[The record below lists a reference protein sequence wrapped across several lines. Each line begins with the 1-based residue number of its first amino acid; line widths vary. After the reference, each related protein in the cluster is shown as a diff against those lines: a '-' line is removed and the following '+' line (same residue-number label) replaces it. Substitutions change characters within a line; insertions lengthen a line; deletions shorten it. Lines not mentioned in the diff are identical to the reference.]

1 MLIKH
6 LPKENIYFSKSYK
19 DKLGNIILNAWEDL
33 SKSDE
38 SIPANFYKKTDS
50 GYSKISVQSNKI
62 EETFSLDDLKLTEHV
77 QVKKS
82 YIVNGITFDSF
93 LDIEK
98 LYFYIDSKQN
108 LNFLYEQDSIFSKV
122 GKTLKPAKDT
132 KTVINQNG
140 NLIIQDKKNQLI
152 VSKVIADSTICVENG
167 EKYFLKEV
175 DIDTLD
181 IEDEDLFGFDSF
193 GNAYIVSG
201 EKYKIFTDKKV
212 KVVKEKEI
220 ISAIFYQEN
229 EQIFGLNEFEFEG
242 VQTVKKL
249 TLKDL
254 EDLLW
259 AVADLIRDKSSLDDV
274 MDYMRVSIPLL
285 TIKRLLDIREEYLN
299 EHILVNDNITYESNK
314 ADYPQD
320 YLQRTFKDV
329 QQSKAIF
336 AVMEDKIE
344 WYGVTWEDITS
355 FEEQDKETERE
366 IQLKKFPITIKTK
379 ATTRQMFMKEI
390 IDNFYQEEGKP
401 SKLKR
406 IFKVT
411 EFINKIKDEKK
422 ISKEVF
428 EKLLSLLSEY
438 SFNYKNA
445 NEDIFSNAYMYLIS
459 EFAAGA
465 GKKGGEFFTPTE
477 LIRKLLP
484 FLEIELPDVGNIIIG
499 DPTAGS
505 CSFVLEA
512 GEIIRQQLI
521 KQNPDLTHS
530 EIEDMLNERVQFVT
544 QEKGETSEVMGELNL
559 MFKGFTNHVSFNA
572 NSITEYMENIG
583 QYRQKF
589 RYVVGNPPY
598 GLKSYGMSFAK
609 NSGEERWDFGV
620 PPEKEG
626 EYAFIETFIDM
637 LNDNGKAGI
646 VLPLGT
652 LFKDNI
658 KSIRK
663 SILEKDILEG
673 LILLPG
679 AMFQTTQIPVV
690 FWIINKNK
698 KEEDKGKVFM
708 VNASEEFIKKG
719 KFNEWQEQKSFFN
732 YINRINE
739 DGISAHIN
747 IKTIENNPQSIE
759 KNDWNLSIQR
769 YVFKEH
775 PELAIN
781 IEHLMK
787 DLFSLE
793 QEIQENKLI
802 VNSFFKSIKM
812 IGDNK

>member
-38 SIPANFYKKTDS
+38 SIPVNFYKKTAS

-82 YIVNGITFDSF
+82 YIVNGLLFDSF

-98 LYFYIDSKQN
+98 LYFYIDGKQN
-108 LNFLYEQDSIFSKV
+108 LNFLYEQEGVFSKV

-132 KTVINQNG
+132 KNVINQNG

-152 VSKVIADSTICVENG
+152 VNKAIADSTICIENG

-175 DIDTLD
+175 DVDTLD
-181 IEDEDLFGFDSF
+181 LEDEDLFGFDSF

-212 KVVKEKEI
+212 KAIKEKEI

-229 EQIFGLNEFEFEG
+229 DQIFGLNEFEFEG
-242 VQTVKKL
+242 VQIVKKL

-259 AVADLIRDKSSLDDV
+259 DVADLIRDKSSLDDV

-299 EHILVNDNITYESNK
+299 EHVLVSDNITYESNK

-355 FEEQDKETERE
+355 FEEQDKEIERE

-559 MFKGFTNHVSFNA
+559 MFKGFTNHISFNA
-572 NSITEYMENIG
+572 NSINEYMENLG

-589 RYVVGNPPY
+589 RYAVGNPPY
-598 GLKSYGMSFAK
+598 GLKSYGADFASA
-609 NSGEERWDFGV
+609 SGEDRWLFGI
-620 PPEKEG
+620 PADKEG

-637 LNDNGKAGI
+637 LDEKGKAGI

-652 LFKDNI
+652 LFKD
-658 KSIRK
+658 STRAIRK
-663 SILEKDILEG
+663 KILQSGILEG
-673 LILLPG
+673 IVVLPG

-690 FWIINKNK
+690 FWIINKDPSRANK
-698 KEEDKGKVFM
+698 DKVFM
-708 VNASEEFIKKG
+708 VNATEEFIKKG
-719 KFNEWQEQKSFFN
+719 KFNDWQSEKSYQN
-732 YINRINE
+732 YINRIE
-739 DGISAHIN
+739 EEGISKYVLI
-747 IKTIENNPQSIE
+747 SDIE
-759 KNDWNLSIQR
+759 KKNWNLSISR
-769 YVFKEH
+769 YVFKEQEVLNVDIKKVGENLIDLSEKIH
-775 PELAIN
+775 KEQGEIYSLIN
-781 IEHLMK
+781 MIIN
-787 DLFSLE
+787 LE
-793 QEIQENKLI
+793 Q
-802 VNSFFKSIKM
+802 
-812 IGDNK
+812 

>member
-38 SIPANFYKKTDS
+38 SIPVHFYKKIDS
-50 GYSKISVQSNKI
+50 SYSKISVQSNKI
-62 EETFSLDDLKLTEHV
+62 EETFSLDDLKLTEYV

-98 LYFYIDSKQN
+98 LYFYIDGKQN
-108 LNFLYEQDSIFSKV
+108 LNFLYEQDNVFYQV
-122 GKTLKPAKDT
+122 NKTLKPNQKT
-132 KTVINQNG
+132 KTVINENG
-140 NLIIQDKKNQLI
+140 NFIIQDKKTQLI
-152 VSKVIADSTICVENG
+152 VSKVITDSTICVENG

-175 DIDTLD
+175 DVDTLD

-212 KVVKEKEI
+212 KAIKEKEI
-220 ISAIFYQEN
+220 VSAIFYEEN

-259 AVADLIRDKSSLDDV
+259 DVADLIRDKSSLDDV

-299 EHILVNDNITYESNK
+299 EHVLVSDNITYESNK
-314 ADYPQD
+314 ADYPQN

-355 FEEQDKETERE
+355 FEEQDKEIERE
-366 IQLKKFPITIKTK
+366 IQLKKFNITIKTK

-521 KQNPDLTHS
+521 KQNPHLTHS

-583 QYRQKF
+583 KYRQKF
-589 RYVVGNPPY
+589 RYAVGNPPY
-598 GLKSYGMSFAK
+598 GLKSYGVDFATSSSEDRWSFGIPA
-609 NSGEERWDFGV
+609 D
-620 PPEKEG
+620 KEG

-637 LNDNGKAGI
+637 LDEKGKAGI

-652 LFKDNI
+652 LFKD
-658 KSIRK
+658 STRAIRK
-663 SILEKDILEG
+663 KILQNGILEG
-673 LILLPG
+673 IIVLPG

-690 FWIINKNK
+690 FWVINKDQSRENK
-698 KEEDKGKVFM
+698 DKVFM
-708 VNASEEFIKKG
+708 VNATEEFIKKG
-719 KFNEWQEQKSFFN
+719 KFNDWQSEKSYKN
-732 YINRINE
+732 YIGKIE
-739 DGISAHIN
+739 EEGISKYIL
-747 IKTIENNPQSIE
+747 ISDIE
-759 KNDWNLSIQR
+759 KKNWNLSISR
-769 YVFKEH
+769 YVYKEQN
-775 PELAIN
+775 EEIIDLDEIIKKSKQ
-781 IEHLMK
+781 IE
-787 DLFSLE
+787 DTIDSLE
-793 QEIQENKLI
+793 IFMGK
-802 VNSFFKSIKM
+802 IKESLLKK
-812 IGDNK
+812 D

>member
-19 DKLGNIILNAWEDL
+19 DTLGNVIINAWDDL
-33 SKSDE
+33 SKSKDE
-38 SIPANFYKKTDS
+38 VPLQFYKKTS
-50 GYSKISVQSNKI
+50 HGYSKINVENNKI
-62 EETFSLDDLKLTEHV
+62 EETFFLDDLKLTEHV
-77 QVKKS
+77 QVRKN
-82 YIVNGITFDSF
+82 YIVNGIVFDSF
-93 LDIEK
+93 LDIES
-98 LYFYIDSKQN
+98 LYFYIDNKKN
-108 LNFLYEQDSIFSKV
+108 INFLYEEKGVFYKV
-122 GKTLKPAKDT
+122 GKTLKPSKAT
-132 KTVINQNG
+132 KTVIHENG
-140 NLIIQDKKNQLI
+140 IFIIKDKKDDLL
-152 VSKVIADSTICVENG
+152 VSKVITDSTICVENG

-175 DIDTLD
+175 DVDTLD

-193 GNAYIVSG
+193 DNAYIISG
-201 EKYKIFTDKKV
+201 EKYKIFTDKKT
-212 KVVKEKEI
+212 KPIREKDI
-220 ISAIFYQEN
+220 VSSIFYREN
-229 EQIFGLNEFEFEG
+229 EKIFGLQEFEFEG
-242 VQTVKKL
+242 VQIVKKL

-254 EDLLW
+254 EALLW
-259 AVADLIRDKSSLDDV
+259 DVADLIRDKSSLDDV

-299 EHILVNDNITYESNK
+299 EHILINTNMTYETNK
-314 ADYPQD
+314 ADYPED
-320 YLQRTFKDV
+320 YIQRTFKDV
-329 QQSKAIF
+329 QRNKEIF

-355 FEEQDKETERE
+355 FEEQDQEIERE
-366 IQLKKFPITIKTK
+366 IQLKKFPITIKSK
-379 ATTRQMFMKEI
+379 ATTRQIFMKEI
-390 IDNFYQEEGKP
+390 IDNFYQEDSKP

-521 KQNPDLTHS
+521 KQNPNLTHS
-530 EIEDMLNERVQFVT
+530 EIEDMLNERVQFIT

-559 MFKGFTNHVSFNA
+559 MFKGFTNHISFNA
-572 NSITEYMENIG
+572 NSITEYSGNIG
-583 QYRQKF
+583 LYRNKF
-589 RYVVGNPPY
+589 RYAVGNPPY
-598 GLKSYGMSFAK
+598 GLKSYGASFAK
-609 NSGEERWDFGV
+609 NSGEERWVFGV

-637 LNDNGKAGI
+637 LDDNGKAGI

-719 KFNEWQEQKSFFN
+719 KFNEWQQQKSFFN
-732 YINRINE
+732 YTNRINE
-739 DGISAHIN
+739 DGISAYIN

-759 KNDWNLSIQR
+759 KNDWNLSVQR
-769 YVFKEH
+769 YIFQEQT
-775 PELAIN
+775 EDDID
-781 IEHLMK
+781 IEHIMK
-787 DLFSLE
+787 DLFLLE

-802 VNSFFKSIKM
+802 VNYFCNSIKI

>member
-6 LPKENIYFSKSYK
+6 LSKENIYFSKSYK
-19 DKLGNIILNAWEDL
+19 DTFGNIILNAWDDL
-33 SKSDE
+33 TKSDE
-38 SIPANFYKKTDS
+38 TIPVNFYKQIDKK
-50 GYSKISVQSNKI
+50 YIPIIVKNNKI
-62 EETFSLDDLKLTEHV
+62 EETFSIDDIKLTENV
-77 QVKKS
+77 QIKKS
-82 YIVNGITFDSF
+82 YTINGIQFDPF

-98 LYFYIDSKQN
+98 VYFYIDGKQN
-108 LNFLYEQDSIFSKV
+108 LNFLYSQENEFFKI
-122 GKTLKPAKDT
+122 GKTLKVAKDT
-132 KTVINQNG
+132 KSVIEKESS
-140 NLIIQDKKNQLI
+140 LSIQDKKNSYNVI
-152 VSKVIADSTICVENG
+152 KVITDSTIFSDNG
-167 EKYFLKEV
+167 EKYFLNGI

-181 IEDEDLFGFDSF
+181 FEEDDTIGIDSF
-193 GNAYIVSG
+193 KNAYLISG
-201 EKYKIFTDKKV
+201 EKFKIFNDKKT
-212 KVVKEKEI
+212 KAIKEKDI
-220 ISAIFYQEN
+220 VSAIFYEEN
-229 EQIFGLNEFEFEG
+229 NQIVGLKEFEFEG
-242 VQTVKKL
+242 VQIVKKL

-259 AVADLIRDKSSLDDV
+259 DVADLIRDKSSLDDV

-299 EHILVNDNITYESNK
+299 EHILISNNITYESNK

-320 YLQRTFKDV
+320 YLQRTFNDV

-344 WYGVTWEDITS
+344 WYGVTWDDITS
-355 FEEQDKETERE
+355 FIEQDKEIERE
-366 IQLKKFPITIKTK
+366 ITLKKFPITIKTK
-379 ATTRQMFMKEI
+379 ATTRQMFLKEI
-390 IDNFYQEEGKP
+390 IDNFYQEDEKI

-484 FLEIELPDVGNIIIG
+484 FLEIELPEVGNIIIG

-512 GEIIRQQLI
+512 GEIIKQQLI
-521 KQNPDLTHS
+521 KQYPELTNS

-559 MFKGFTNHVSFNA
+559 MFKGFTNHISFNA
-572 NSITEYMENIG
+572 NSITEYMKNLG
-583 QYRQKF
+583 QYRKKF
-589 RYVVGNPPY
+589 RYAVGNPPY
-598 GLKSYGMSFAK
+598 GLKSYGVDFAAS
-609 NSGEERWDFGV
+609 SGEERWSFGI
-620 PPEKEG
+620 PADKEG

-637 LNDNGKAGI
+637 LDDNGKAGI
-646 VLPLGT
+646 VLPLGA
-652 LFKDNI
+652 LFKD
-658 KSIRK
+658 STRAIRK
-663 SILEKDILEG
+663 KLIEEDLIEG
-673 LILLPG
+673 LIMLPG

-698 KEEDKGKVFM
+698 KDADKNKIFM
-708 VNASEEFIKKG
+708 VNASEEFIKES
-719 KFNEWQEQKSFFN
+719 KFNIWQHQKTFTN
-732 YINRINE
+732 YIDRIE
-739 DGISAHIN
+739 EKGISGYIDN
-747 IKTIENNPQSIE
+747 TEIE
-759 KNDWNLSIQR
+759 KKGWNLYVSR
-769 YVFKEH
+769 YVFKEY
-775 PELAIN
+775 EEENIN
-781 IEHLMK
+781 LEEILKEI
-787 DLFSLE
+787 SLLNDS
-793 QEIQENKLI
+793 ISNNLNFINPIKENI
-802 VNSFFKSIKM
+802 IK
-812 IGDNK
+812 INKG

>member
-6 LPKENIYFSKSYK
+6 LSKENIYFSKSYK
-19 DKLGNIILNAWEDL
+19 DTFGNIILNAWDDL
-33 SKSDE
+33 TKSDE
-38 SIPANFYKKTDS
+38 TIPVNFYKQIDNK
-50 GYSKISVQSNKI
+50 YLPIIVKNNKI
-62 EETFSLDDLKLTEHV
+62 EETFSIDDIKLTEDV
-77 QVKKS
+77 QIKKS
-82 YIVNGITFDSF
+82 YTINGIQFDPF

-98 LYFYIDSKQN
+98 VYFYIDGKQN
-108 LNFLYEQDSIFSKV
+108 LNFLYSQDNEFFKI
-122 GKTLKPAKDT
+122 GKTLKVAKDT
-132 KTVINQNG
+132 KSVIEKDG
-140 NLIIQDKKNQLI
+140 NLSIQDKKN
-152 VSKVIADSTICVENG
+152 SFNVIKAITDSTICSDNG
-167 EKYFLKEV
+167 EKYFLNGI

-181 IEDEDLFGFDSF
+181 FEDDDTIGIDSF
-193 GNAYIVSG
+193 KNAYLISG
-201 EKYKIFTDKKV
+201 EKFKIFNDKKT
-212 KVVKEKEI
+212 KSIKEKDI
-220 ISAIFYQEN
+220 VSAIFYEEN
-229 EQIFGLNEFEFEG
+229 NQIIGLKEFEFEG
-242 VQTVKKL
+242 VQIVKKL

-259 AVADLIRDKSSLDDV
+259 DVADLIRDKSSLDDV

-299 EHILVNDNITYESNK
+299 EHILISNNITYESNK

-336 AVMEDKIE
+336 AVMENKIE
-344 WYGVTWEDITS
+344 WYGVTWDDITS
-355 FEEQDKETERE
+355 FVEQDKEIERE
-366 IQLKKFPITIKTK
+366 ITLKKFPITIKTK
-379 ATTRQMFMKEI
+379 ATTRQMFLKEI
-390 IDNFYQEEGKP
+390 IDNFYQEDGKI

-484 FLEIELPDVGNIIIG
+484 FLKIELPEVGNIIIG

-512 GEIIRQQLI
+512 GEIIKQQLI
-521 KQNPDLTHS
+521 KQYPELTNS

-559 MFKGFTNHVSFNA
+559 MFKGFTNHISFNA
-572 NSITEYMENIG
+572 NSINEYMENLG

-589 RYVVGNPPY
+589 RYAVGNPPY
-598 GLKSYGMSFAK
+598 GLKSYGADFALA
-609 NSGEERWDFGV
+609 SGEERWSFGI
-620 PPEKEG
+620 PADKEG

-637 LNDNGKAGI
+637 LDEKGKAGI

-652 LFKDNI
+652 LFKD
-658 KSIRK
+658 STRAIRK
-663 SILEKDILEG
+663 KILQSGILEG
-673 LILLPG
+673 IVVLPG

-690 FWIINKNK
+690 FWIINKDPSRENK
-698 KEEDKGKVFM
+698 DKVFM
-708 VNASEEFIKKG
+708 VNATEEFIKKG
-719 KFNEWQEQKSFFN
+719 KFNDWQSEKSYNN
-732 YINRINE
+732 YINRRDE
-739 DGISAHIN
+739 EGISKDVLI
-747 IKTIENNPQSIE
+747 SDIE
-759 KNDWNLSIQR
+759 KKNWNLSISR
-769 YVFKEH
+769 YVFKEQSEENIDFNFTINEKKEIENEIN
-775 PELAIN
+775 ELISLISPIN
-781 IEHLMK
+781 DLILKIK
-787 DLFSLE
+787 D
-793 QEIQENKLI
+793 
-802 VNSFFKSIKM
+802 
-812 IGDNK
+812 

>member
-38 SIPANFYKKTDS
+38 SIPINFYKKTDS
-50 GYSKISVQSNKI
+50 GYSKISVQNNKI
-62 EETFSLDDLKLTEHV
+62 EETFSFDDLKLTEHV

-98 LYFYIDSKQN
+98 LYFYIDGKQN
-108 LNFLYEQDSIFSKV
+108 LNFLYEQKGVFSKV

-132 KTVINQNG
+132 KNVINQNG
-140 NLIIQDKKNQLI
+140 NLIIQDKKNQLS
-152 VSKVIADSTICVENG
+152 VNKVIADPTICVENG
-167 EKYFLKEV
+167 EKYFLKEMDV
-175 DIDTLD
+175 DTLD
-181 IEDEDLFGFDSF
+181 VEEEDLFGFDSF
-193 GNAYIVSG
+193 GNAYILSG
-201 EKYKIFTDKKV
+201 EKYKIFNDKKI
-212 KVVKEKEI
+212 KEIKEKDI
-220 ISAIFYQEN
+220 VSLIFYEEN
-229 EQIFGLNEFEFEG
+229 NQIYGLREFEFEG
-242 VQTVKKL
+242 VQIVKKL

-254 EDLLW
+254 ESLLLEI
-259 AVADLIRDKSSLDDV
+259 ANNIRDHSSLDDV

-285 TIKRLLDIREEYLN
+285 TIKRLLDIREEFLT
-299 EHILVNDNITYESNK
+299 EEVLVSNNFTYESNK
-314 ADYPQD
+314 ADYPND
-320 YLQRTFKDV
+320 FLQRTFKDV
-329 QQSKAIF
+329 QQEKSIF

-344 WYGVTWEDITS
+344 WYGITWEDITS
-355 FEEQDKETERE
+355 FVEQDKEEERE
-366 IQLKKFPITIKTK
+366 IQLKKFPLVIKTK

-411 EFINKIKDEKK
+411 DFINKIKDEKK

-428 EKLLSLLSEY
+428 EDLLRVLSEY
-438 SFNYKNA
+438 SLNYKNA

-521 KQNPDLTHS
+521 KQNPNLTNS
-530 EIEDMLNERVQFVT
+530 EIESMLNDRVQFIT

-559 MFKGFTNHVSFNA
+559 MFKGFTNHISYNA
-572 NSITEYMENIG
+572 NSIKDYPKTIG
-583 QYRQKF
+583 KHKKTF
-589 RYVVGNPPY
+589 RYAVGNPPY
-598 GLKSYGMSFAK
+598 GGEGYGQSYAES
-609 NSGEERWDFGV
+609 SGEERWNFGV
-620 PPEKEG
+620 PKDKEK
-626 EYAFIETFIDM
+626 EYAFLLTFIDM
-637 LNDNGKAGI
+637 LDEKGKAGI

-652 LFKDNI
+652 LFKDST

-663 SILEKDILEG
+663 KLIEEDLIEG
-673 LILLPG
+673 LIMLPG

-698 KEEDKGKVFM
+698 KDAHKNKIFM
-708 VNASEEFIKKG
+708 VNATEEFIKKG
-719 KFNEWQEQKSFFN
+719 KFNDWQSEKSYQN
-732 YINRINE
+732 YINRIE
-739 DGISAHIN
+739 EEGISKYVLI
-747 IKTIENNPQSIE
+747 SDIE
-759 KNDWNLSIQR
+759 KKNWNLSISR
-769 YVFKEH
+769 YVFKEQEVLNVDIKQVGENLIDLSEKIH
-775 PELAIN
+775 KEQGEIYSLIN
-781 IEHLMK
+781 MIIN
-787 DLFSLE
+787 LE
-793 QEIQENKLI
+793 Q
-802 VNSFFKSIKM
+802 
-812 IGDNK
+812 

>member
-38 SIPANFYKKTDS
+38 SIPVNFYKKTDS
-50 GYSKISVQSNKI
+50 GYSKISVQNNKI

-77 QVKKS
+77 QVKKN

-98 LYFYIDSKQN
+98 LYFYIDGKQN
-108 LNFLYEQDSIFSKV
+108 LNFLYEQEGVFSKV
-122 GKTLKPAKDT
+122 GKALKPAKDT
-132 KTVINQNG
+132 KNIINQNG

-152 VSKVIADSTICVENG
+152 INKVIADSTICVENG

-175 DIDTLD
+175 DVDTLD

-193 GNAYIVSG
+193 GNAYIISS
-201 EKYKIFTDKKV
+201 EKYKIFSDKKV
-212 KVVKEKEI
+212 KAIKEKEI
-220 ISAIFYQEN
+220 VSAIFYQEN
-229 EQIFGLNEFEFEG
+229 DQIFGLNEFEFEG
-242 VQTVKKL
+242 VQIVKKL

-259 AVADLIRDKSSLDDV
+259 DVADLIRDKSSLDDV

-299 EHILVNDNITYESNK
+299 EHVLVSDNITYESNK

-484 FLEIELPDVGNIIIG
+484 FLEIELPEVGNIIIG

-521 KQNPDLTHS
+521 KQNPDLTAS

-572 NSITEYMENIG
+572 NSITEYMENLG

-589 RYVVGNPPY
+589 RYAVGNPPY
-598 GLKSYGMSFAK
+598 GLKSYGADFALA
-609 NSGEERWDFGV
+609 SGEERWSFGI
-620 PPEKEG
+620 PADKEG

-637 LNDNGKAGI
+637 LDEKGKAGI

-652 LFKDNI
+652 LFKDST
-658 KSIRK
+658 KLMRK
-663 SILEKDILEG
+663 RLVEQDLIEG
-673 LILLPG
+673 LIVLPG

-698 KEEDKGKVFM
+698 KEADKGKIFM
-708 VNASEEFIKKG
+708 INSSEEFIKKG
-719 KFNEWQEQKSFFN
+719 KFNEWQEKESFIN
-732 YINRINE
+732 YINRNE
-739 DGISAHIN
+739 IDGLSKNVTFKEIS
-747 IKTIENNPQSIE
+747 K
-759 KNDWNLSIQR
+759 KDWNLSVQR
-769 YVFKEH
+769 YVFKNQEE
-775 PELAIN
+775 ELIDFN
-781 IEHLMK
+781 ILLSNMEYLNK
-787 DLFSLE
+787 
-793 QEIQENKLI
+793 EISANQNSIEY
-802 VNSFFKSIKM
+802 VNSFILSQ
-812 IGDNK
+812 IGKQK

>member
-19 DKLGNIILNAWEDL
+19 DKQGNIILNAWEDL

-38 SIPANFYKKTDS
+38 TIPTNFYKKTDANYTS
-50 GYSKISVQSNKI
+50 INVQNNKI
-62 EETFSLDDLKLTEHV
+62 EETFSLEDLKLTEHV
-77 QVKKS
+77 QVKTT
-82 YIVNGITFDSF
+82 YLVNGIPFDPF
-93 LDIEK
+93 LDIES
-98 LYFYIDSKQN
+98 LYFYIDSKHN
-108 LNFLYEQDSIFSKV
+108 LAFLYKENNEFLKV
-122 GKTLKPAKDT
+122 SKTLKPGKNSKNVIEKD
-132 KTVINQNG
+132 G
-140 NLIIQDKKNQLI
+140 NLIIQEKKNSI
-152 VSKVIADSTICVENG
+152 NVEKVIFDNTICKEDG
-167 EKYFLKEV
+167 EKYFLNGIDV
-175 DIDTLD
+175 DNIDF
-181 IEDEDLFGFDSF
+181 EEEDLIGFDSF
-193 GNAYIVSG
+193 KNAYVISG
-201 EKYKIFTDKKV
+201 EKYKIFTDKKI
-212 KVVKEKEI
+212 KAIKEKDI
-220 ISAIFYQEN
+220 LSAIFYEEN
-229 EQIFGLNEFEFEG
+229 NQIFGLQEFEFDG
-242 VQTVKKL
+242 IQTVKKL

-259 AVADLIRDKSSLDDV
+259 DVADLIRDKSSLDDV

-299 EHILVNDNITYESNK
+299 EHVLVNTNITYEANK

-355 FEEQDKETERE
+355 FEEQDKEIERE
-366 IQLKKFPITIKTK
+366 IQLKKFPISIKTK

-390 IDNFYQEEGKP
+390 IDNFYQEENKP

-411 EFINKIKDEKK
+411 DFINKIKDEKK

-484 FLEIELPDVGNIIIG
+484 FLEIELPEVGNIIIG

-521 KQNPDLTHS
+521 KQNPNLTYS
-530 EIEDMLNERVQFVT
+530 EIEDMLNERVKFAT

-583 QYRQKF
+583 KYRQKF
-589 RYVVGNPPY
+589 RYAVGNPPY
-598 GLKSYGMSFAK
+598 GLKTYGMSFAK
-609 NSGEERWDFGV
+609 TSGEERWEFGI

-637 LNDNGKAGI
+637 LDDNGKAGI

-663 SILEKDILEG
+663 SILEKDLLEG

-679 AMFQTTQIPVV
+679 VMFQTTQIPVV
-690 FWIINKNK
+690 FWIINKK
-698 KEEDKGKVFM
+698 KAEKDKGKVFM

-719 KFNEWQEQKSFFN
+719 KFNEWQDSKSFFN
-732 YINRINE
+732 YLNRINE
-739 DGISAHIN
+739 DGISSYIN
-747 IKTIENNPQSIE
+747 IMDNINSTQSIE
-759 KNDWNLSIQR
+759 KNDWNLSVQR
-769 YVFKEH
+769 YVFKEE
-775 PELAIN
+775 PEEHIN
-781 IEHLMK
+781 IENLM
-787 DLFSLE
+787 
-793 QEIQENKLI
+793 ENLI
-802 VNSFFKSIKM
+802 VLEKEIKDDKLVVESFFYALKTM
-812 IGDNK
+812 GDK

>member
-6 LPKENIYFSKSYK
+6 LSKENIYFSKSYK
-19 DKLGNIILNAWEDL
+19 DNSGNIILNAWEDL
-33 SKSDE
+33 TKSNE
-38 SIPANFYKKTDS
+38 TIPVNFYKQINNK
-50 GYSKISVQSNKI
+50 YIPIIVKNNKI
-62 EETFSLDDLKLTEHV
+62 EEIFSIDDIKLTENV
-77 QVKKS
+77 QIKKS
-82 YIVNGITFDSF
+82 YIINGIQFDPFS
-93 LDIEK
+93 DVEK
-98 LYFYIDSKQN
+98 VYFYIDDKQN
-108 LNFLYEQDSIFSKV
+108 INFLYEQDDLFFKL
-122 GKTLKPAKDT
+122 GKTLKLAKDT
-132 KTVINQNG
+132 KSVIKKDG
-140 NLIIQDKKNQLI
+140 ILITQDKKNFFN
-152 VSKVIADSTICVENG
+152 VIKAITDSTICINNG
-167 EKYFLKEV
+167 GKYFLNGI
-175 DIDTLD
+175 DIDTLEFEE
-181 IEDEDLFGFDSF
+181 EDTIGIDSF
-193 GNAYIVSG
+193 KNAYIISG
-201 EKYKIFTDKKV
+201 EKIKIFIDKKT
-212 KVVKEKEI
+212 KAIKEKDI
-220 ISAIFYQEN
+220 ISAIFYEDN
-229 EQIFGLNEFEFEG
+229 NQIYDLKEFEFEG
-242 VQTVKKL
+242 IQIVKKL

-259 AVADLIRDKSSLDDV
+259 DVADLIRDKSSLDDV

-299 EHILVNDNITYESNK
+299 EHILISNNITYESNK

-344 WYGVTWEDITS
+344 WYGVTWDDITS
-355 FEEQDKETERE
+355 FVEQDKEIERE
-366 IQLKKFPITIKTK
+366 ITLKKFPITIKTK
-379 ATTRQMFMKEI
+379 ATTRQMFLKEI
-390 IDNFYQEEGKP
+390 IDNFYQEDGKL

-484 FLEIELPDVGNIIIG
+484 FLEIELPEVGNIIIG

-512 GEIIRQQLI
+512 GEIIKQQLI
-521 KQNPDLTHS
+521 KQYPELTNS
-530 EIEDMLNERVQFVT
+530 EIEDMLNERVQFIT

-559 MFKGFTNHVSFNA
+559 MFKGFTNHISFNA
-572 NSITEYMENIG
+572 NSITEYIENLG
-583 QYRQKF
+583 KYRKSF
-589 RYVVGNPPY
+589 RYAVGNPPY
-598 GLKSYGMSFAK
+598 GLKSYGANFAK
-609 NSGEERWDFGV
+609 NSEEERWNFGI

-637 LNDNGKAGI
+637 LDENGKAGI

-658 KSIRK
+658 RSIRK
-663 SILEKDILEG
+663 SILQNDLLEG

-698 KEEDKGKVFM
+698 KNEDKGKVFM

-719 KFNEWQEQKSFFN
+719 KFNEWQQEKSFNN
-732 YINRINE
+732 YVNRVNE
-739 DGISAHIN
+739 DGISAHV
-747 IKTIENNPQSIE
+747 TISDIE
-759 KNDWNLSIQR
+759 KHEWNLSIQR
-769 YVFKEH
+769 YLFKEQ
-775 PELAIN
+775 PEENIDLLQLMNEVESLDNEIN
-781 IEHLMK
+781 K
-787 DLFSLE
+787 S
-793 QEIQENKLI
+793 KLI
-802 VNSFFKSIKM
+802 VNSFINKLQN
-812 IGDNK
+812 IGEQ